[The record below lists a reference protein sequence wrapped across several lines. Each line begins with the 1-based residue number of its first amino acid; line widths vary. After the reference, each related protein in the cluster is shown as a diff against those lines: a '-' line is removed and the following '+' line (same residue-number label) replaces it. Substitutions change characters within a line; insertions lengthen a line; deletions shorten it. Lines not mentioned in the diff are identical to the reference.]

1 VVKVV
6 CFEGLDVS
14 CESNSTTKLYHEVFS
29 NQIGLTDVPLEFDM
43 ISRSISINAL
53 RLFLFIGI
61 QFEKI
66 R

>member
-1 VVKVV
+1 MIKVV

-14 CESNSTTKLYHEVFS
+14 YESNSTTKLYHEVFS
-29 NQIGLTDVPLEFDM
+29 NLKGLTDVPLEFDM
-43 ISRSISINAL
+43 ISRSISINTL